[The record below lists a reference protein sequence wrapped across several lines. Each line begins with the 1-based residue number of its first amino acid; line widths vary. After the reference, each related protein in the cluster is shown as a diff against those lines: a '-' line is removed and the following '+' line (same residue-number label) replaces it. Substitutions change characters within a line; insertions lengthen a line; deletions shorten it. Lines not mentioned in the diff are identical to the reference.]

1 MTAFFSEP
9 QQQFQQQQV
18 LMNSRKRNA
27 YSMPM
32 SSSSTSTPNEFSNS
46 AKLFVRH
53 QNNRRFV
60 AANDSSNDES
70 STAHSRLPAVSR
82 KRHVALDEN
91 FPSIPAANDES
102 HSSTALGD
110 TNSIYSNVFEKR
122 RRRFAPAI
130 VDDGDDDVTND
141 DDDDDND
148 PVINGEALAAAVIN
162 DVELDQPNM
171 QLVPY
176 QRFAWQQP
184 IVLGDRRVVT
194 SRLKPSMLDLSPA
207 YPLLVRQTPVAAS
220 ADDADSSSDI
230 DNSSHPTTNN
240 NIDIDVTTNAAVGND
255 VDDALAAI
263 SEPPSPWT
271 LMPIGGHGDGT
282 RQFFEVLP
290 HAARLSIVRVV
301 PDDSTPLELLQ
312 SVDSWSPSFA
322 QASSFLQQNAMSFPN
337 LNLNFAYEGTSGASR
352 QLVVAS
358 NVTQNALWPTAAA
371 FNRETNELV
380 ILVSGN
386 RRQFPWA
393 KVAQAFE

>member
-1 MTAFFSEP
+1 
-9 QQQFQQQQV
+9 
-18 LMNSRKRNA
+18 MNSRKRNA
-27 YSMPM
+27 YSMPIS

-70 STAHSRLPAVSR
+70 STANDSPFPAVSR

-91 FPSIPAANDES
+91 VPMRAANDES
-102 HSSTALGD
+102 HSSTSLGAAADMD
-110 TNSIYSNVFEKR
+110 TNSIYSNVYEKR

-130 VDDGDDDVTND
+130 VDDDDVTNDD

-176 QRFAWQQP
+176 QRFAWQEP
-184 IVLGDRRVVT
+184 IVLGDRRIVT
-194 SRLKPSMLDLSPA
+194 SRLKPSMLQLSPA

-230 DNSSHPTTNN
+230 DSSSHNVD
-240 NIDIDVTTNAAVGND
+240 IDINTNVAVGND

-263 SEPPSPWT
+263 SEPPSPWA

-282 RQFFEVLP
+282 RQFFELLS